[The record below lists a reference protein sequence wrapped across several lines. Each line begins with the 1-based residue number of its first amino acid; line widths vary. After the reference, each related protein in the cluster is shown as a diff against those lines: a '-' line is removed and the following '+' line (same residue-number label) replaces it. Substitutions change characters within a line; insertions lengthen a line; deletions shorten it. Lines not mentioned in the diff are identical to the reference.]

1 MARIGLVDKN
11 LLTAWRPDAAMIT
24 NVPKVIAILLS
35 GVLFCGCSQTSNEMH
50 ILVVR
55 PVAPLTADHLAVTV
69 AKHTQADLN
78 NLKIPDA
85 EYNTLSGEHWQKAYG
100 VFGASLIDA
109 AKKSH
114 LDSRSLSNCLMAVL
128 VSPESKGLALLPIA
142 ATSYVQDG
150 QKVWRIELK
159 WETPSTLTVGQ
170 PMGHTRTHIFTQN
183 EIKQVGFTTCR

>member
-1 MARIGLVDKN
+1 MNASAIKAN
-11 LLTAWRPDAAMIT
+11 
-24 NVPKVIAILLS
+24 AILLLGALLS
-35 GVLFCGCSQTSNEMH
+35 GCGRTSNDAQ

-55 PVAPLTADHLAVTV
+55 PVAPLRADDLAVTV
-69 AKHTQADLN
+69 TRHVQADLY
-78 NLKIPDA
+78 NLNIPAAD
-85 EYNTLSGEHWQKAYG
+85 YDTLPAEHWQKAYG
-100 VFGASLIDA
+100 VFGMTLIDE

-142 ATSYVQDG
+142 AISCVQDG